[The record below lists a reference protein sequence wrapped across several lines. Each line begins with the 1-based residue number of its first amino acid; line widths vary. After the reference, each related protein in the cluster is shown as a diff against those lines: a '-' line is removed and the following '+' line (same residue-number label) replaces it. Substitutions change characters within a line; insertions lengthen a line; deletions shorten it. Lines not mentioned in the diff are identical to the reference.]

1 MGQESKVLLIGYH
14 ERNTELCASAA
25 RISTTKGS
33 AAEIFEKSKGNEKNQ
48 ELIRRVLRSGHKTII
63 EHAAFTFAF
72 QNVSAFAEQYF
83 IESRLAS
90 FTVKSRRYVDF
101 GGQGYYV
108 PPDLEGGDKEAYCEY
123 MDALFAAYGAL
134 LENGIPKEDARF
146 LLPYSFHSNF
156 YCTLNARELVHILR
170 DIKYGRGRD
179 IPELQE
185 LAALMAAQVRE
196 VFPGIC
202 DEIEAVP
209 AGDGPGTC
217 APGVFVCDQALFMEP
232 QQLGSVRLLAGPAE
246 PAEILRAAYRIYHPG
261 EDQVPPF
268 CSMLRTGRPRELEQL
283 SYSFVISDIT
293 LSGITHMVRHRMQSV
308 LVPSIREL
316 THGKYVLPDTIRRD
330 GASCSLYKHA
340 LECSHERVKRLCK
353 DKTLGRFG
361 YYFAVSGNVMDLMTT
376 QNARELD
383 HFMRLRT
390 CNRAQWEIRKIA
402 VDMLKS
408 LRGSFPE
415 LFSCFGPGCFV
426 NGQCPEGS
434 MSCGKK
440 DEVLNFFLHM

>member
-1 MGQESKVLLIGYH
+1 ML
-14 ERNTELCASAA
+14 
-25 RISTTKGS
+25 
-33 AAEIFEKSKGNEKNQ
+33 F
-48 ELIRRVLRSGHKTII
+48 RS
-63 EHAAFTFAF
+63 
-72 QNVSAFAEQYF
+72 
-83 IESRLAS
+83 
-90 FTVKSRRYVDF
+90 
-101 GGQGYYV
+101 
-108 PPDLEGGDKEAYCEY
+108 
-123 MDALFAAYGAL
+123 
-134 LENGIPKEDARF
+134 
-146 LLPYSFHSNF
+146 
-156 YCTLNARELVHILR
+156 
-170 DIKYGRGRD
+170 
-179 IPELQE
+179 
-185 LAALMAAQVRE
+185 
-196 VFPGIC
+196 
-202 DEIEAVP
+202 
-209 AGDGPGTC
+209 
-217 APGVFVCDQALFMEP
+217 
-232 QQLGSVRLLAGPAE
+232 
-246 PAEILRAAYRIYHPG
+246 
-261 EDQVPPF
+261 
-268 CSMLRTGRPRELEQL
+268 
-283 SYSFVISDIT
+283 ISDIT